1 MIVCSF
7 HQIGIRDGIGMV
19 VGHALLMVRVWE
31 EKLVGGSSERSSM
44 QVQGGTYAEVHRGVA
59 GVDRMSRQRVVSTTV
74 LSCAAGRFGH

>member
-7 HQIGIRDGIGMV
+7 HQIGIRDGISMV

-44 QVQGGTYAEVHRGVA
+44 
-59 GVDRMSRQRVVSTTV
+59 
-74 LSCAAGRFGH
+74 